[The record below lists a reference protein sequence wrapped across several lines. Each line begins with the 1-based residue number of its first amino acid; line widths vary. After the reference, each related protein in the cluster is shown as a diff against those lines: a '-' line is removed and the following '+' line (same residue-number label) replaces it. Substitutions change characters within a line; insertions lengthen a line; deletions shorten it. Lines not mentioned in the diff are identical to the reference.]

1 VKIFLTSASLNRIHG
16 EETPDALFVSGLSAG
31 LNPCRSM
38 TFPNLLTRQGVKVTE
53 ASSPA
58 KYYQVGTATVEVHPN
73 RYAAGAAAA
82 RAASKALIELAK
94 AHNSIGVIF
103 ATGAS
108 QFEILNEL
116 THLPDIPWDQIRGFH
131 MDEYVNLPAD
141 HPASFRRYLRERLT
155 GKVRMKEFFEID
167 GSAPDPE
174 QTSRNYATKLRL
186 ADPQVCFLGIGEN
199 GHLAFN
205 DPPVADFTDPLD
217 AKIVVLDALCR
228 QQQMAEGWFP
238 SVEQVP
244 ARAITLTIPT
254 LLRVP
259 KLIVSVPGIRKAMI
273 VRRALEE
280 AISTECPATI
290 LRTHP
295 DTTIYL
301 DLESA
306 SELDDVLLSR

>member
-1 VKIFLTSASLNRIHG
+1 L
-16 EETPDALFVSGLSAG
+16 
-31 LNPCRSM
+31 
-38 TFPNLLTRQGVKVTE
+38 TE
-53 ASSPA
+53 ASIPA
-58 KYYQVGTATVEVHPN
+58 KYYQVGTATVEVHSN

-82 RAASKALIELAK
+82 RAASRALIELEK
-94 AHNSIGVIF
+94 THNSIGVIF

-116 THLPDIPWDQIRGFH
+116 TRLPDIPWGQIRGFH
-131 MDEYVNLPAD
+131 MDEYVNLSAD

-174 QTSRNYATKLRL
+174 QTSRNYAAELRL
-186 ADPQVCFLGIGEN
+186 ADPQLCFLGIGEN

-295 DTTIYL
+295 DATIYL

-306 SELDDVLLSR
+306 SELDDVLLSQ